1 MAVSG
6 KRLLYKFAAYT
17 QQERARG
24 VAAETTG
31 FYVYNL
37 GI

>member
-1 MAVSG
+1 MSG
-6 KRLLYKFAAYT
+6 KRLLYKFVVYT

-31 FYVYNL
+31 FYVYKL